1 MGFHFSHRKPL
12 VICMNVLLNL
22 EATTSL
28 PLNKNNGRI
37 NDNCSIEVI
46 LLLKILVSW
55 SVKCCLLNLGKLV
68 FQNNLRTRPL
78 EKYLSKQEHNP
89 REMYVAKKK
98 RKWQLF
104 FVKKQN

>member
-46 LLLKILVSW
+46 LLLKILVS
-55 SVKCCLLNLGKLV
+55 
-68 FQNNLRTRPL
+68 
-78 EKYLSKQEHNP
+78 
-89 REMYVAKKK
+89 
-98 RKWQLF
+98 
-104 FVKKQN
+104 